1 MKNSFILLFTFLSL
15 SAYTQNK
22 LEYLKN
28 NRIDLSSSEFNFPD
42 KEFNIIG
49 FGGYHGSS
57 KIEDVEI
64 ELLTSLSKNKSI
76 KYYLPET
83 DYSIAHFFNQYLK
96 TGDTILLKDLVTVYG
111 IRVPQERTIE
121 VYEKWKKL
129 KKLNDKLPKKEKLN
143 VVGIDIQVNYKYVS
157 KHILEVVKES
167 KSEPK
172 AIQAIREMV
181 TIDTTSYDLGDLS
194 YAYKVLKSFVTDYEN
209 NRSLYEKNI
218 IKKSNFKHIIKNLN
232 ISFDFSNQ
240 YRDRDN
246 VMYENY
252 LSLDAIH
259 NFKTQPQFLRM
270 GFSHIEKSRE
280 GQDGYPYFFTRLI
293 ENKIYDKN
301 KVISIIGYY
310 TDSKVVWDELYDDQ
324 GNYKGYTVEA
334 GFGIGDYQKEYFRG
348 IQNLK
353 DAKLSDRTLFKLN
366 KTNSP
371 YLLNEPDLIEVIMED
386 EKSNGDAVKGMS
398 PLDFLD
404 YAILISNSK
413 ESTPIFEMK

>member
-1 MKNSFILLFTFLSL
+1 MKNTFILLFTFLSF

-28 NRIDLSSSEFNFPD
+28 NRFDLNSSEFDFPE

-64 ELLTSLSKNKSI
+64 KLLTSLTKNKSI

-83 DYSIAHFFNQYLK
+83 DYSIAYFFNQYLK

-121 VYEKWKKL
+121 VYEKWKNL
-129 KKLNDKLPKKEKLN
+129 KKLNDKLPKKEKLT

-167 KSEPK
+167 KNEPK
-172 AIQAIREMV
+172 ALKAIREMV
-181 TIDTTSYDLGDLS
+181 STDTTSYDLGDLS
-194 YAYKVLKSFVTDYEN
+194 YAYKVLKSFVIDYEN
-209 NRSLYEKNI
+209 NRSLYERNI
-218 IKKSNFKHIIKNLN
+218 IKTTDFKHIIKNLN

-240 YRDRDN
+240 SSNRDN
-246 VMYENY
+246 VMFENY
-252 LSLDAIH
+252 LSLDSIY
-259 NFKTQPQFLRM
+259 NFKSQAQFLRM
-270 GFSHIEKSRE
+270 GFSHIEKSKE
-280 GQDGYPYFFTRLI
+280 GQDGYSYFFTRLI
-293 ENKIYDKN
+293 ENKTYDKS
-301 KVISIIGYY
+301 KVLSIIAYY
-310 TDSKVVWDELYDDQ
+310 TDSKVVWDELYDDE
-324 GNYKGYTVEA
+324 GNYTGYTVEG
-334 GFGIGDYQKEYFRG
+334 GFGIGDYEKEFFRG

-353 DAKLSDRTLFKLN
+353 DTKLSDRTLFRLN

-371 YLLNEPDLIEVIMED
+371 YLLNEPDLIEVVMTD

-398 PLDFLD
+398 TLEFLD
-404 YAILISNSK
+404 YALLISNSK
-413 ESTPIFEMK
+413 ESIPIFEMK